1 MAESGKFWW
10 QGWGRNAKKGLGPS
24 INISTM
30 AWNFEVNF
38 GTQPYLRSRNS
49 CTKVSQF
56 WGGWWHDH
64 FSWHRMTP
72 QEILWPIV
80 LQHGQLLIN
89 FHAIWSILGACC
101 PHKHIAGFT
110 VCLLI
115 FEVGL
120 YPWYVFEYFGLF
132 FNLLIFSWP
141 VFEQIWY
148 LAKQYLLFQLIKHLV
163 YFSMPWVLYKA
174 SFNVLFI

>member
-1 MAESGKFWW
+1 MAC
-10 QGWGRNAKKGLGPS
+10 
-24 INISTM
+24 
-30 AWNFEVNF
+30 NFEVNF